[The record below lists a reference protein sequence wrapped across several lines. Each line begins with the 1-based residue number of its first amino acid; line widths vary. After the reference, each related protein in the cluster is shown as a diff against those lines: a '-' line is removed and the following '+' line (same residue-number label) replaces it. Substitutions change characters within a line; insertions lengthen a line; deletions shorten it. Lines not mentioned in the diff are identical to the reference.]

1 MKKRIIYIDLIKI
14 IAMLGPILIHVTSQV
29 YNDCSVYSN
38 RFFALSM
45 FNSLGRCGV
54 NLFVMCTGVLLL
66 GNKELTK
73 RKIFSKYIPRFLLSF
88 IIFNFIY
95 SLVYNNFDFTY
106 TFINWYK
113 KINSSHLWYLIMI
126 MVLYM
131 MIPIL
136 NIFINNAKGN
146 DIKYF
151 LILAFIFQSCIFFIQ
166 KIEILSWISRYYNHF
181 NLPVVS
187 GYVGYLILG
196 YYLNK
201 YEISNKTKKSIILI
215 GLISLMVLVFGNI
228 VYSRY
233 IGTANNF
240 FSHNFTPFVV
250 FYSMSIFIIVK
261 DLYAKFKNKIN
272 SKQFIIAKISN
283 CTFGIY
289 LIHMLIIKGLN
300 YYNLTALNYNAFIFV
315 PIASLIVYIVSMLGV
330 MMLKRIPILK
340 EFIT

>member
-1 MKKRIIYIDLIKI
+1 MKKRLIYIDLIKI
-14 IAMLGPILIHVTSQV
+14 FAMLGPIFIHITAQV
-29 YNDCSVYSN
+29 FYDCSVYSN

-113 KINSSHLWYLIMI
+113 KVNSAHLWYLVMI
-126 MVLYM
+126 IVIYMV
-131 MIPIL
+131 IPIL
-136 NIFINNAKGN
+136 NVFVNNAKR
-146 DIKYF
+146 DDLKYF
-151 LILAFIFQSCIFFIQ
+151 LILAFVFQSVLYFAQNVEF
-166 KIEILSWISRYYNHF
+166 LSWTKAYYKYV

-201 YEISNKTKKSIILI
+201 YRISNKTKITTILTGMISLAILI
-215 GLISLMVLVFGNI
+215 FGNI
-228 VYSRY
+228 IYSRY
-233 IGTANNF
+233 IGEADTF
-240 FSHNFTPFVV
+240 FSSNFAPFVDL
-250 FYSMSIFIIVK
+250 YSLAMFIIIKELYFKLK
-261 DLYAKFKNKIN
+261 DKFDSKHWYILN
-272 SKQFIIAKISN
+272 S
-283 CTFGIY
+283 Y
-289 LIHMLIIKGLN
+289 V
-300 YYNLTALNYNAFIFV
+300 YY
-315 PIASLIVYIVSMLGV
+315 
-330 MMLKRIPILK
+330 
-340 EFIT
+340 